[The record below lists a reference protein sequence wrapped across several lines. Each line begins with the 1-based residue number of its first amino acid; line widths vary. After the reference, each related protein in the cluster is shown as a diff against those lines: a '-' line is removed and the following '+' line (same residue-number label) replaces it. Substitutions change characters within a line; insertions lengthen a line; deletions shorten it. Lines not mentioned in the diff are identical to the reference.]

1 MDYAIEAEHVSKS
14 FGNVSAIRDFS
25 LKIPNKKIFCLLG
38 PSGSGK
44 TTAIRMML
52 GVYVPDAGTLSVLGE
67 NPVALGATRYEHI
80 GYMPQLFV
88 LYPTLTISEN
98 LNFVGQLYGMSLRNR
113 RQRIRDVLEFLDLWE
128 HRGKTANDIS
138 GGMQR
143 RLMLAAAL
151 LHQPDLLF
159 MDEPTAGLDPILRT
173 RLWNEFRRLNDAG
186 TTLIV
191 TTQYVAEAEYCD
203 TVAILTDGEL
213 AAVGP
218 PDELRQRALGG
229 EIIEV
234 HVPNGVTRS
243 VVETLEADDRVISV
257 DSTRYNLLHLCVN
270 NASAAMPAVMN
281 LLQENNVDVEE
292 IDDVDLPFDEVFVR
306 LVEQHRADHDGTPV
320 VTPPRTVNSLR
331 GQ

>member
-1 MDYAIEAEHVSKS
+1 MNYAIVAERISKS
-14 FGNVSAIRDFS
+14 FGKVSAIHDVT
-25 LKIPNKKIFCLLG
+25 LKVPTKEIFCLLG

-67 NPVALGATRYEHI
+67 NPVELEVTRHERI

-88 LYPTLTISEN
+88 LYPTLTINEN
-98 LNFVGQLYGMSLRNR
+98 LNFVGQLYGMSLRDR
-113 RQRIRDVLEFLDLWE
+113 RRRIREVLDFLQLWE
-128 HRGKTANDIS
+128 HRGKTANNIS

-151 LHQPDLLF
+151 LHEPDLLF

-173 RLWNEFRRLNDAG
+173 RLWKEFRRLNEAG
-186 TTLIV
+186 TTLII
-191 TTQYVAEAEYCD
+191 TTQYVSEAEYCD
-203 TVAILTDGEL
+203 IVAILTDGEL
-213 AAVGP
+213 AAVGSP
-218 PDELRQRALGG
+218 NELRQRALGG

-234 HVPNGVTRS
+234 HVPAGVTRD
-243 VVETLEADDRVISV
+243 VVEALEADTRVVSV
-257 DSTRYNLLHLCVN
+257 DSTRYDQLRLCVT

-281 LLQENNVDVEE
+281 LLQRHNVDVEE

-306 LVEQHRADHDGTPV
+306 LVEQFRTDRDGQV
-320 VTPPRTVNSLR
+320 AVAPPLTTTSLK

>member
-1 MDYAIEAEHVSKS
+1 MDYAIVAEHISKS

-25 LKIPNKKIFCLLG
+25 LNIPSKEIFCLLG

-52 GVYVPDAGTLSVLGE
+52 GVYVPDAGSLSVLGE
-67 NPVALGATRYEHI
+67 NPVALGASRYERI

-98 LNFVGQLYGMSLRNR
+98 LNFVGQLYGMSLRDR
-113 RQRIRDVLEFLDLWE
+113 RRRIHDVLDFLQLWE
-128 HRGKTANDIS
+128 HRGKTANKIS

-173 RLWNEFRRLNDAG
+173 RLWKEFRRLNEAG
-186 TTLIV
+186 TTLVV
-191 TTQYVAEAEYCD
+191 TTQYVSEAEYCD

-213 AAVGP
+213 AAVGS
-218 PDELRQRALGG
+218 PDDLRTQALGG

-234 HVPNGVTRS
+234 HVPNGVTRR
-243 VVETLEADDRVISV
+243 VVETLEADDRVVSV
-257 DSTRYNLLHLCVN
+257 DSTRYDLIRLCVN
-270 NASAAMPAVMN
+270 NAGAAMPAVVA
-281 LLQENNVDVEE
+281 LLQKHDIEVEE

-306 LVEQHRADHDGTPV
+306 LVEQHRTDRDGTQTAV
-320 VTPPRTVNSLR
+320 PPLSANSLK
-331 GQ
+331 GK

>member
-1 MDYAIEAEHVSKS
+1 MDYAIEAEQVSKS
-14 FGNVSAIRDFS
+14 FGDVSAIRNFT
-25 LKIPNKKIFCLLG
+25 LGIPSQEIFCLLG

-52 GVYVPDAGTLSVLGE
+52 GVYVPDAGRLSVLGE
-67 NPVALGATRYEHI
+67 DPIALGATRYERI

-88 LYPTLTISEN
+88 LYPTLTINEN
-98 LNFVGQLYGMSLRNR
+98 LNFVGQLYGLSLRDR
-113 RQRIRDVLEFLDLWE
+113 RRRIREVLDFLQLWE
-128 HRGKTANDIS
+128 HRGKTANNIS

-143 RLMLAAAL
+143 RLMLAASL

-173 RLWNEFRRLNDAG
+173 RLWKEFRRLNEAG
-186 TTLIV
+186 TTLVV
-191 TTQYVAEAEYCD
+191 TTQYVSEAEYCD
-203 TVAILTDGEL
+203 TVAILSDGEL
-213 AAVGP
+213 AAVGS

-257 DSTRYNLLHLCVN
+257 DSTRYDQLQLCVT
-270 NASAAMPAVMN
+270 NASTAMPAVMN
-281 LLQENNVDVEE
+281 LLQTNNVDVAE

-306 LVEQHRADHDGTPV
+306 LVEQFRADRDGRAVASSPLSA
-320 VTPPRTVNSLR
+320 NSLR

>member
-1 MDYAIEAEHVSKS
+1 MNYAIVAERISKS
-14 FGNVSAIRDFS
+14 FGNVSAIRDVT
-25 LKIPNKKIFCLLG
+25 LNIPSKEIFCLLG

-67 NPVALGATRYEHI
+67 NPVALEATRYEHI

-88 LYPTLTISEN
+88 LYPTLTINEN
-98 LNFVGQLYGMSLRNR
+98 LNFVGQLYGMSLRDR
-113 RQRIRDVLEFLDLWE
+113 RHRIREVLDFLQLWE
-128 HRGKTANDIS
+128 HRGKTANTIS

-173 RLWNEFRRLNDAG
+173 RLWKEFRRLNEAG
-186 TTLIV
+186 TTLIL
-191 TTQYVAEAEYCD
+191 TTQYVSEAEYCD

-213 AAVGP
+213 AAVGS

-234 HVPNGVTRS
+234 HVPSGVTRT
-243 VVETLEADDRVISV
+243 VVELLEADHRVTSV
-257 DSTRYNLLHLCVN
+257 DSTRYDRLQLCVT

-281 LLQENNVDVEE
+281 LLQKHNIDVAE
-292 IDDVDLPFDEVFVR
+292 IDDIDLPFDEVFVR
-306 LVEQHRADHDGTPV
+306 LVEQFRADRDGKVGVSAPLTA
-320 VTPPRTVNSLR
+320 NSLR